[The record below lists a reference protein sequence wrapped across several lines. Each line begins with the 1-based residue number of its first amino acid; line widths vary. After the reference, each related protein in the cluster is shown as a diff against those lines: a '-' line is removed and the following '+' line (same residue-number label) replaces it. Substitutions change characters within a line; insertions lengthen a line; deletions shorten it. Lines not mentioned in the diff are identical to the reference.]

1 MHIPD
6 QQIGV
11 AAARC
16 LVLLALCA
24 SWQPA
29 QAQVRSDYA
38 LSAETCGGFP
48 KLRIT
53 MQPGFCA
60 GLVAAKD
67 DGLIFP
73 RTLVQVPDT
82 RFFVVADM
90 GGWEPKQGRLLLLDP
105 QAVAGR
111 RLKVLMR

>member
-67 DGLIFP
+67 DGLLFP
-73 RTLVQVPDT
+73 RSIVQLPDT
-82 RFFVVADM
+82 RFFVVAD
-90 GGWEPKQGRLLLLDP
+90 R
-105 QAVAGR
+105 AAGIR
-111 RLKVLMR
+111 RRAACCCSIRPRPNAPASRFC